1 MKEHAETGSPIDLVQ
16 LKSRIGRKEPRNNQ
30 KAVYESVHA
39 GLKPPW
45 VLLEAFMREVDL
57 LMTYKKHG
65 KEFFKEVSSI
75 CSQFEKAFA
84 DNELD
89 RLVELY
95 EELETLKIKAAFRP
109 A

>member
-1 MKEHAETGSPIDLVQ
+1 MKEHAETGGPIDLAQ
-16 LKSRIGRKEPRNNQ
+16 LKRRIVRKKPINNH

-45 VLLEAFMREVDL
+45 VLLEAFMGEVDL
-57 LMTYKKHG
+57 LLTYKRHG
-65 KEFFKEVSSI
+65 KEFFKELSSI

-84 DNELD
+84 DNDLD

-95 EELETLKIKAAFRP
+95 EELEALKLKAAFRP
-109 A
+109 T